1 MLMKLA
7 RQSLWNRRTTA
18 LMTLLSLCISMML
31 LLGIDHLRL
40 EAKRSFTST
49 VAGTDLIVGAR
60 SGQLN
65 LLLYTVFRIGNA
77 TNNIQWQSYQQL
89 KAHPQVV
96 WSVPIAL
103 GDSHKG
109 FRVVGTNQD
118 YFRYFRYGEQQQLTL
133 SQGSP
138 FAGVYETVLGAEVAR
153 KLNYHL
159 GDELILSHGVGSVS
173 FSQHKDQPFKVVG
186 ILAPTGTPVDQ
197 SVHVSLE
204 GIEAI
209 HLGWQGGA
217 PAMGRKQAPKPSAEQ
232 LAALEPKVITGF
244 MLGLKSKVATF
255 AVQRQI
261 NEFKAEPLTAILPGA
276 ALAELWQMLSMV
288 ENLLLVITLLVLGAG
303 LIGLTTTLLAAM
315 KERQREMA
323 ILRAIGAR
331 PWQLFV
337 LIQLEVLFL
346 VCGAIVLGFVALV
359 ATLFALQP
367 VLSSQYGLVISV
379 LPWHAH
385 TGAWLAGVV
394 GLSLILGALPS
405 YLTYRQSVAQ
415 GMQVRL

>member
-1 MLMKLA
+1 MLLKLA

-18 LMTLLSLCISMML
+18 LMTLFSLCISVML

-77 TNNIQWQSYQQL
+77 TNNIQWQSYQEL

-96 WSVPIAL
+96 WSVPISL

-118 YFRYFRYGEQQQLTL
+118 YFRYYRFGEQQSLQLA
-133 SQGSP
+133 QGQV
-138 FAGVYETVLGAEVAR
+138 FNGVYEAVLGADVAR
-153 KLNYHL
+153 KLHYQL
-159 GDELILSHGVGSVS
+159 GDPLILSHGVGSVS
-173 FSQHKDQPFKVVG
+173 FSQHKDQPFVVVG

-217 PAMGRKQAPKPSAEQ
+217 PAMGRKQAPMPSAEQ
-232 LAALEPKVITGF
+232 LAALKPTVITGF

-261 NEFKAEPLTAILPGA
+261 NEFKAEPLSAILPGA

-288 ENLLLVITLLVLGAG
+288 ENLLLLITGFVLVAG
-303 LIGLTTTLLAAM
+303 LVGLTTTLLAAM

-337 LIQLEVLFL
+337 LIEIEVVLL
-346 VCGAIVLGFVALV
+346 VLSSIVMAFIALI
-359 ATLFALQP
+359 AALAALKP
-367 VLSSQYGLVISV
+367 LLSSQYGLVISV
-379 LPWHAH
+379 VPWHEH
-385 TGAWLAGVV
+385 TPLWLGAVV
-394 GLSLILGALPS
+394 GLGLLLGALPS
-405 YLTYRQSVAQ
+405 YLTYRQSLAQ